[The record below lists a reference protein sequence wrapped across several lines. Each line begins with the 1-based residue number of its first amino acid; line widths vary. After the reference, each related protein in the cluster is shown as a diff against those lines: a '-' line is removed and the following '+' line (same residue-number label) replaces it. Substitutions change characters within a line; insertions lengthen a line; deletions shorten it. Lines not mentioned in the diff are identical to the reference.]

1 MFSFFILKI
10 VNRNGLGSKG
20 KTRFFALCVTSI
32 FLIQCVHTNPGIERN
47 ISSESRPFVDNSK
60 NRFAFEQCQS
70 KSRYYL
76 ENKISQMPPEYIKP
90 HNNEWTKSIP
100 MKCIQFA
107 QKNFHGN
114 YAKCENENSRPHL
127 TPFKPCQTE
136 NYSNLV
142 YNAFHDVMDC
152 FNLDPKDFFLQFMIE
167 SGFHIN
173 AFNKTGMDSGIAQFT
188 ANGIK
193 KVISKNRIS
202 RTREALLASSRPSC
216 ARISSTI
223 GTFDITSFVV
233 ERRCSMISVPQN
245 PYRSMFFNYIHT
257 MLDQIELKMEVD
269 SETSDL
275 VDIQNAMTDR
285 IKRQF
290 VYLAYNR
297 GMTGIKRLLMG
308 YIDYKKSMNQE
319 ITESDLDMNQN
330 LTRVK
335 AVLKSEPRKREILSD
350 SISDGNL
357 NKLTFAEYAVIE
369 KASYV
374 ADMVTAQDYVRQQL
388 GDQCSRF

>member
-1 MFSFFILKI
+1 MGKVKTPLLALILI
-10 VNRNGLGSKG
+10 SLW
-20 KTRFFALCVTSI
+20 
-32 FLIQCVHTNPGIERN
+32 LIQCVHSVPISDRA
-47 ISSESRPFVDNSK
+47 ISSEDKPFVDQSK
-60 NRFAFEQCQS
+60 NRNAFELCRS
-70 KSRYYL
+70 SDRTYL
-76 ENKISQMPPEYIKP
+76 ENKIAQMPADYIHP

-107 QKNFHGN
+107 QNNFKGN
-114 YAKCENENSRPHL
+114 YAKCENENSKPKL
-127 TPFKPCQTE
+127 TKYKPCESE

-152 FNLDPKDFFLQFMIE
+152 FNLDPKDFYLQIMIE
-167 SGFHIN
+167 SGFHVN
-173 AFNKTGMDSGIAQFT
+173 AFNKTGMDSGMAQFT

-202 RTREALLASSRPSC
+202 RTRDFLLNSSRPSC

-223 GTFDITSFVV
+223 GDFDITSFVV
-233 ERRCSMISVPQN
+233 ERRCSMISIPQN

-257 MLDQIELKMEVD
+257 MLDQIELKMEIEQD
-269 SETSDL
+269 TSEL
-275 VDIQNAMTDR
+275 EPIQNAMTDR

-290 VYLAYNR
+290 IYLAYNR
-297 GMTGIKRLLMG
+297 GMTGIKRLLTG
-308 YIDYKKSMNQE
+308 YIDYKESMGQT
-319 ITESDLDMNQN
+319 ITEQDLDLNQN

-335 AVLKSEPRKREILSD
+335 MILKAEPRKREILSD
-350 SISDGNL
+350 SIREARL
-357 NKLTFAEYAVIE
+357 NRLSFAEYAVIE

-374 ADMVTAQDYVRQQL
+374 ADMVTAQDYVRRQM